1 MRTYP
6 SPDFSVY
13 GNGPLVLS
21 GCTIGI
27 LDHTQPQR
35 ILNSPNS
42 RLDFATY
49 HPLAGSAACTAATTE
64 CQPPSHSGR
73 IVIETLPDGNCVW
86 RPVPLAV
93 GASTISD
100 EGSWPRLI
108 DICGYVS
115 WIQRIV

>member
-1 MRTYP
+1 MCTYP

-21 GCTIGI
+21 GCIIGV
-27 LDHTQPQR
+27 LDPTQPQR
-35 ILNSPNS
+35 ILNSPDS
-42 RLDFATY
+42 QLHFATY
-49 HPLAGSAACTAATTE
+49 HPLAGSAARSPTTTDRQAL
-64 CQPPSHSGR
+64 CHSGR
-73 IVIETLPDGNCVW
+73 IVIETLPDGSCVW

-115 WIQRIV
+115 